1 MSYRLTNTRA
11 LRSLLLLGTASVV
24 AAALAMPAVADT
36 VETVVVTGSLIPT
49 PNATSNSPILT
60 VGAEAI
66 DLSGRANVE
75 DIMNSQP
82 QLVAALNR
90 FSNNPG
96 GETFIDLRGLG
107 ANRNLVL
114 IDGRRAM
121 SASPAGEVDIETI
134 PASLIDH
141 VDIVSGGGAAT
152 YGSDAISGVIN
163 FVLKKDFEGFQTQL
177 RYGQEIANAFSPEK
191 GINAMVGVNTA
202 DGKGNVTIYGE
213 WYKRAGTFQ
222 SEDPRFAID
231 FATGSSR
238 APQGTLSNP
247 NEGFNPLS
255 MGGASAFCTG
265 LNAQYSFKS
274 NGDPEGLCG
283 ALAPIPG
290 NPIANALANNPAY
303 SASSVALGGD
313 RYNFAPVNYLLTPE
327 TRFSFAGM
335 GHYDVF
341 PGIELFGSF
350 RFTDNVITT
359 QLAPTPVFTQTGIDV
374 HVTPNPACAA
384 IGTRPGNGNVLC
396 DPDFFGAGTH
406 NPNMEG
412 FTSYITPAFQAQ
424 IDARAANINPATGL
438 PYGYSPFQ
446 VVWRSAQLGA
456 RTSINVTDSYQGTL
470 GLRGQFGNF
479 LGGWDWTAYY
489 DFGKNNLS
497 NQFLHNVQSSHFTTG
512 LESCPAG
519 SPNGC
524 VPINIFGFGNLSPA
538 MMSYLNYDTHDLTF
552 YQRQIAHGET
562 HGTVFDLPAGP
573 LTVAVGGEYRKD
585 EAQFLPDASK
595 SALDVVGG
603 TPAKPTRGTYDVSE
617 FFAETRIPLLSGMD
631 FVEYL
636 GLEGGYR
643 YSYYSNAHGQNT
655 WKAGGEYQPID
666 DLRFRVMWQRA
677 LRAPNVSELFA
688 GGTSGALS
696 IVDPCASRPATPT
709 TPAYTPSVATQASCT
724 AQFAAVGLAY
734 PGAGFI
740 QQNNQ
745 ADGVIALGNPAL
757 QPEISNTFSAGAVIT
772 PTFLPGV
779 TASVDYTHI
788 IVSNFIGGAFGGQQQ
803 ILDNCI
809 NNNGGTGTRP
819 FALFLTSYGNECDL
833 VTRLPDGAPQFNIPS
848 VNSASLGS
856 VRVGSLDMQINAQ
869 HDLAGLFGQDG
880 DWGAVDVTASGS
892 YLTQWFDPSLGNLAG
907 RSSGGSGLTDNIGGL
922 SELRPKFSSTVGL
935 GYTMEDWRAM
945 ITWRHISHIE
955 DSLGAGANVPAYN
968 KFDAAVRWNFSENYS
983 ATLAMTN
990 IFNKGPQLGPYSAE
1004 GQVNALCTTYDC
1016 FGREASIALTAKL

>member
-1 MSYRLTNTRA
+1 MSYRVTNTRA
-11 LRSLLLLGTASVV
+11 LRSFLLLGTASVV
-24 AAALAMPAVADT
+24 AAALAVPAAADT

-49 PNATSNSPILT
+49 PNATSNSPIQT
-60 VGAEAI
+60 VGSEAI

-82 QLVAALNR
+82 QIVAALNR

-96 GETFIDLRGLG
+96 GETLIDLRGLG

-114 IDGRRAM
+114 VDGRRAM
-121 SASPAGEVDIETI
+121 SSSPAGEVDIETI

-163 FVLKKDFEGFQTQL
+163 FVLKKDFEGLQSQF

-191 GINAMVGVNTA
+191 DINVTLGVNTA
-202 DGKGNVTIYGE
+202 DGKGNVTIFGE
-213 WYKRAGTFQ
+213 WYKRAGTLQ
-222 SEDPRFAID
+222 SEDSRFAID

-238 APQGTLSNP
+238 VPQGSLSSP

-255 MGGASAFCTG
+255 QGGASAFCSG
-265 LNAQYSFKS
+265 LNSQYSFKS
-274 NGDPEGLCG
+274 NGDPEGLCA

-290 NPIANALANNPAY
+290 DPLATALANDPTL
-303 SASSVALGGD
+303 SASTVALGGD
-313 RYNFAPVNYLLTPE
+313 RYNFAPVNYLLAPE

-335 GHYDVF
+335 GHYDIF
-341 PGIELFGSF
+341 PGIELFGSL
-350 RFTDNVITT
+350 RLTNNVITT

-374 HVTPNPACAA
+374 HVTPNPACAG
-384 IGTRPGNGNVLC
+384 IGTRPGNGNALC
-396 DPDFFGAGTH
+396 DPDFFGVGTH

-438 PYGYSPFQ
+438 PYGYSNFQ

-456 RTSINVTDSYQGTL
+456 RTSITTTDAYQGTL
-470 GLRGQFGNF
+470 GLRGQFGKA

-489 DFGKNNLS
+489 DFGKNDLTT
-497 NQFLHNVQSSHFTTG
+497 QFLHNVQSSHFTSG
-512 LESCPAG
+512 MASCPAG

-538 MMSYLNYDTHDLTF
+538 AISYLNYDTHDITF
-552 YQRQIAHGET
+552 YQRQIAHAET
-562 HGTVFDLPAGP
+562 HGDVFDLPAGP
-573 LTVAVGGEYRKD
+573 VAVALGAEYRKD

-603 TPAKPTRGTYDVSE
+603 TPAKPTRGSYDISE
-617 FFAETRIPLLSGMD
+617 FFGEARIPLLSDMP
-631 FVEYL
+631 FVQYL
-636 GLEGGYR
+636 GLDGGYR
-643 YSYYSNAHGQNT
+643 YSDYSNAGSQST
-655 WKAGGEYQPID
+655 WKAGGEWQPVD
-666 DLRFRVMWQRA
+666 DIRFRVMWQRA

-688 GGTSGALS
+688 GGTSSALS
-696 IVDPCASRPATPT
+696 YVDPCASRPATPT
-709 TPAYTPSVATQASCT
+709 SPAYTPSAATQAACA
-724 AQFAAVGLAY
+724 AQFTAAGLSY
-734 PGAGFI
+734 PGAGFV

-745 ADGVIALGNPAL
+745 ADGVVALGNPNL
-757 QPEISNTFSAGAVIT
+757 TPEISNTFSVGAVVT
-772 PTFLPGV
+772 PSFLDGF
-779 TASVDYTHI
+779 TLSVDYTHL
-788 IVSNFIGGAFGGQQQ
+788 VVTNFIGGAFGGQQQ

-809 NNNGGTGTRP
+809 NNDGGLGTRP
-819 FALFLTSYGNECDL
+819 FTLFATSFANECDL

-848 VNSASLGS
+848 INSASLGA
-856 VRVGSLDMQINAQ
+856 VRVGSLDMQISAQ
-869 HDLAGLFGQDG
+869 HDLADLFGSSEDL
-880 DWGAVDVTASGS
+880 GAVDVSASGS
-892 YLTQWFDPSLGNLAG
+892 MLTQWFDPSLGSLAG
-907 RSSGGSGLTDNIGGL
+907 KSSGGSGLTDSVAAL
-922 SELRPKFSSTVGL
+922 SELRPRFNSTVSL
-935 GYTMEDWRAM
+935 GYTLEDWRV
-945 ITWRHISHIE
+945 IGTWRHISRID

-983 ATLAMTN
+983 ATLTMTN
-990 IFNKGPQLGPYSAE
+990 VFNKGPQLGPYSAE